1 MGSQRV
7 RHYLATQQ
15 QEHTPIR
22 TSPSLQPPASHPSTP
37 PRVQVKTRIG
47 MTLSI
52 RASLFQGTEVGWN
65 APAQPS
71 RNLPQVPW
79 KNSNR
84 KQRWRLWTTC
94 FYSAPGMLPCSQQK
108 LHLLPFFLSFQVH
121 PDRFIEISSKFKI
134 YNIIIFIQT
143 SVGKPFPEED
153 LGTHPSL
160 HAISNS

>member
-1 MGSQRV
+1 MRFWRPLLVSRIYGSFPPPPNPT
-7 RHYLATQQ
+7 ATSY
-15 QEHTPIR
+15 
-22 TSPSLQPPASHPSTP
+22 TSIPPHA
-37 PRVQVKTRIG
+37 QVKIRIG
-47 MTLSI
+47 MTLPI
-52 RASLFQGTEVGWN
+52 RASLFQGIEVDWT
-65 APAQPS
+65 APAQYS
-71 RNLPQVPW
+71 RNLPQAPW
-79 KNSNR
+79 KNSTR
-84 KQRWRLWTTC
+84 KHRWRLCTTH
-94 FYSAPGMLPCSQQK
+94 FYSAPGMFPCSQQK